1 MMQEKKLLLLLHPSQ
16 PFLQN
21 INLMLSDTYSCM
33 TLSDLDEAY
42 ALFKII
48 GYKTKIVL
56 LYNGFDMPVDQA
68 LKQFRKINNSP
79 EFLIFSDEENL
90 NEAVKLLKLGAFD
103 YIVGPFKKESLLQKL
118 NLAIK
123 NIDYTQKLKELTERV
138 IIEQATQTLKSE
150 KNLQQS
156 GDNHCS
162 SPEILSLRE
171 QLKVYQEDNPLHN
184 QARLLIIEDN
194 ESILMSLQ
202 KLLVSSFEV
211 NVAQN
216 LDQARALIK
225 KQKFDLIL
233 LDIYLPDGIGTDFI
247 QEIKEEQEFCAI
259 IIMTA
264 YKEID
269 LAIKALQLGAD
280 DYLNKPFLETTLMNA
295 LYKHLKFLSI
305 KKILPKLQNW
315 ITENII
321 PSEDK
326 LSLLNE
332 CSKSKDANRLK
343 MRDFYVFFPE
353 LRNGSLDDT
362 QSIPE
367 HLLQEGLL
375 PFMEAL
381 KNGNV

>member
-1 MMQEKKLLLLLHPSQ
+1 MQEKKLLLLLHPSQ

-21 INLMLSDTYSCM
+21 INLMLCDSYSCM

-56 LYNGFDMPVDQA
+56 LYNGFDTPVDQA

-79 EFLIFSDEENL
+79 EFVIFSDEENL

-118 NLAIK
+118 NLAVK

-150 KNLQQS
+150 KNLTHS
-156 GDNHCS
+156 GDNHRS
-162 SPEILSLRE
+162 SPEILSLRDK
-171 QLKVYQEDNPLHN
+171 LKVYQEDNPLHN

-194 ESILMSLQ
+194 ESILISLQ